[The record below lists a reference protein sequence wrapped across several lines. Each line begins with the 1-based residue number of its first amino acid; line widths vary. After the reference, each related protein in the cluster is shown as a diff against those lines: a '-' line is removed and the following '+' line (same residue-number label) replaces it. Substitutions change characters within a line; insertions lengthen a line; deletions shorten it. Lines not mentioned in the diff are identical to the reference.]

1 MGLFFWKDNKKID
14 AFAVAVADDL
24 FSHVRPEDARKHL
37 QGEALK
43 SRKKSR
49 KIDERLAGI
58 INQMRAFRDTNNLG
72 VYGKARLQMKFN
84 ERLLELG
91 YDVEDT
97 NRLVDIILTR
107 LP

>member
-14 AFAVAVADDL
+14 AFAMAVADDL
-24 FSHVRPEDARKHL
+24 FSHVRPEDAKRHL
-37 QGEALK
+37 RGEALK
-43 SRKKSR
+43 SKKKNR

-58 INQMRAFRDTNNLG
+58 INQMRTFRDANKLG

-91 YDVEDT
+91 YDVDDT
-97 NRLVDIILTR
+97 NRLVDIVLTR